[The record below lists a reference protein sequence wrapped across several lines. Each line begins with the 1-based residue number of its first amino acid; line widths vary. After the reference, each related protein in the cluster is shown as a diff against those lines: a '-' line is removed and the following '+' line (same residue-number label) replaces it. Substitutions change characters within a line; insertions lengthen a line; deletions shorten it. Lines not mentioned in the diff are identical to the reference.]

1 MRSFLRP
8 ALLATFAA
16 SFLGSGKAW
25 AQFTDGGTTTSTF
38 APEDF
43 FVRMQDVPL
52 HTISDFDVARYFN
65 KARCDCSQNVYVYV
79 SLSSTGLAKQATVPR
94 QGNLE
99 VWLGSQCNDY
109 TLRVGRCVQ
118 LTKLTLVDFL
128 VANVGK
134 LVIPTDARMMSS
146 QSSLVTGVDGGFGG
160 GFPNPD
166 CTMPSEQATQQVW
179 VLLDTDSNGTPDISA
194 SQNVTID
201 VRPPPAPTITS
212 LEAGNQAL
220 IVHWTP
226 INTASFPDVIGYQV
240 LCRRGADLQ
249 VFSNGTFDPGFQTC
263 TMPTPTPIPDAGPI
277 SPDPNFDGGVEELN
291 PFFACSPLLS
301 PTADSFRVKILQ
313 NEITYGVAVVAI
325 DRSFN
330 ASAPNLLFDH
340 PIKTKSFY
348 DTYRNDDPD
357 HPGAATGGLCTLGA
371 GSTTGGSKTFAGI
384 GAVLALAAIVLARR
398 GRRRRGQ

>member
-1 MRSFLRP
+1 MRPLLRP
-8 ALLATFAA
+8 ALLAACAA
-16 SFLGSGKAW
+16 SLFGSGEAW
-25 AQFTDGGTTTSTF
+25 AQFTDGGTTSSSF

-43 FVRMQDVPL
+43 FVRMQDIPL
-52 HTISDFDVARYFN
+52 HTLSDFDVARYFN

-79 SLSSTGLAKQATVPR
+79 SLSSTGLAKQQAVKR
-94 QGNLE
+94 DGNLE

-109 TLRVGRCVQ
+109 LVRGGRCVQ
-118 LTKLTLVDFL
+118 IAKLTLVDFL

-146 QSSLVTGVDGGFGG
+146 QPNLGTGFDGGVGS

-166 CTMPSEQATQQVW
+166 CTMPGEQATQQVW
-179 VLLDTDSNGTPDISA
+179 VLLDTDSNGTPDVSA
-194 SQNVTID
+194 TQNVTID

-212 LEAGNQAL
+212 LEGGNQAL

-226 INTASFPDVIGYQV
+226 VNTASFPDVIGYQV
-240 LCRRGADLQ
+240 LCNRGGDLQ
-249 VFSNGTFDPGFQTC
+249 VFTDGTFDPAFITC
-263 TMPTPTPIPDAGPI
+263 TMPTKAPIPDAGPI
-277 SPDPNFDGGVEELN
+277 SPDPNFDGGVESLN

-313 NEITYGVAVVAI
+313 NDITYGVAVVAI

-330 ASAPNLLFDH
+330 ASTPSLLYDH

-348 DTYRNDDPD
+348 DTYRNDDPE

-371 GSTTGGSKTFAGI
+371 GPATGGTIAGTVAAI
-384 GAVLALAAIVLARR
+384 GLAAIVLVRR
-398 GRRRRGQ
+398 GRRRRGR